1 MNAPETSYGPFRKV
15 GILVEKVGILEG
27 TSFGVKNS
35 TVTAGSSS
43 PRAKVDSE
51 RRSRRQHRIEGTSVR
66 YERAFTGAV
75 PMNVW
80 ATVNGPTRSTSLL
93 AGPDRTFLGRND
105 EHVRAVASCLLSSTR
120 TFQPE
125 SRLFETGRM
134 TSPSRGNLLFSIWS
148 RFHSI

>member
-1 MNAPETSYGPFRKV
+1 M
-15 GILVEKVGILEG
+15 
-27 TSFGVKNS
+27 
-35 TVTAGSSS
+35 
-43 PRAKVDSE
+43 
-51 RRSRRQHRIEGTSVR
+51 R

-148 RFHSI
+148 RFHDFRYLFLYLFRKNWYLFSIYFAEISIFLVSISRWVRYLFGKISVVPMKMKDGNLWF